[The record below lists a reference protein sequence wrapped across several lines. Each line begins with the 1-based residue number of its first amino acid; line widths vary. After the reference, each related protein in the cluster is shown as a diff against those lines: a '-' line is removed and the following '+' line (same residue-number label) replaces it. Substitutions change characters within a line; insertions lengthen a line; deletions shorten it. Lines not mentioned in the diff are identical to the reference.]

1 MHDKMPVPSGI
12 SINPTEPQIVEAEKL
27 IANLC
32 GHWQGV
38 CRTWFE
44 PGKLADESDVTGTMA
59 AVVGGQF
66 LKHQYGGTIQGRPR
80 SGEETWVFNE
90 ITQRWQSAW
99 IDSFHMNG
107 AIMFSEGP
115 ATDEGCQVFG
125 QYDVGPGTPPWGWK
139 TLLSL
144 RDPQQLVITAFNVSP
159 EGDEALAVETNYRR
173 VAEVGNE

>member
-1 MHDKMPVPSGI
+1 MPVASAI

-32 GHWQGV
+32 GRWQGV

-44 PGKLADESDVTGTMA
+44 PGKLADESDITGTMA

-66 LKHQYGGTIQGRPR
+66 LKHQYVGTIQGHPR
-80 SGEETWVFNE
+80 SGEETWVFNAV
-90 ITQRWQSAW
+90 TKRWQSAW

-107 AIMFSEGP
+107 AIMFSQGP
-115 ATDEGCQVFG
+115 ALEDGCEVFG
-125 QYDVGPGTPPWGWK
+125 RYDVGPGVPPWGWK
-139 TLLSL
+139 TVL
-144 RDPQQLVITAFNVSP
+144 RLHAPERLVIMALNVSP
-159 EGDEALAVETNYRR
+159 EGDEALAVETTYRR